1 MLSVFLGSCIYAGTI
16 PIAFWRTAYKW
27 FLVNIY
33 YNIKKELYE
42 SIQSID
48 VDLKFLY
55 LVQNFHVSLFIVY
68 SVNPRVNLIR
78 KQLPFST
85 HNQYIVVLQCM
96 LNIYL
101 VLAAEQLL
109 HGKFDQVDGWF
120 NGPST
125 WISHGATVSSAFHVI
140 PVTQSTR
147 YQLVYIYSLKKQMS
161 LIFWCFLLFFSLLF
175 IFFIF
180 IVSSKRRQCLE
191 VEHG

>member
-1 MLSVFLGSCIYAGTI
+1 MEWNFINECLLWLENRNSITRKKIWHSYILAQNIHEQLFFFNFVPHVERIYIFIYAVLSVFLGSCIYAGTI

-42 SIQSID
+42 RIQSID

-85 HNQYIVVLQCM
+85 HNQ
-96 LNIYL
+96 
-101 VLAAEQLL
+101 
-109 HGKFDQVDGWF
+109 
-120 NGPST
+120 
-125 WISHGATVSSAFHVI
+125 
-140 PVTQSTR
+140 
-147 YQLVYIYSLKKQMS
+147 
-161 LIFWCFLLFFSLLF
+161 
-175 IFFIF
+175 
-180 IVSSKRRQCLE
+180 
-191 VEHG
+191 